1 MPDLSGLRAAKPY
14 LAPGALVVAAVL
26 LAAAIY
32 MQVDVQWILAV
43 WCLLAA
49 AIVSVGSRL
58 LHMEKEVA
66 RDAAVVVAG
75 KENLAKETRLR
86 LLAEKSFAVA
96 KGRLQCVNERFPGI
110 LACFDHE
117 QRCTYH
123 NQAFRQW
130 SGLEIGQIDGKA
142 LHEMLGREFYGDI
155 KPSLD
160 AVMAGKTVSAIH
172 VRKPAVGSAGH
183 VSAYYIPDPGNEK
196 QATGFYLLYIPV
208 EPASMTTTVVP
219 AGILSPDKV
228 KAVVAES
235 AREAVSEPALF
246 GDELSCDGSVPETES
261 REIELFDS
269 SMDEQVSG
277 WGISAARITQA
288 IEEDEFRLYCQVI
301 VPARAEPGAGVNYEV
316 LVRLAEEED
325 NLMPPGAFLPFV
337 EKYDM
342 MPRLDCWV
350 VSHLL
355 KWVAAQQV
363 GRTSMFCINV
373 AKDTLSDAGFPVFI
387 KEQLDA
393 TGVRPGLLC
402 FEIEEADA
410 ILRRA
415 DAARFASQVSQY
427 GCHVT
432 LCSFGNDRTS
442 FDLLK
447 NIKISFLKID
457 GSLIC
462 NMLQDPIDLAKVTSI
477 NRVAHAIGIQTI
489 AEMVETEE
497 VIARLR
503 EIGIDFLQGFGIG
516 RPRVI
521 QELEKSTVTDL
532 EFRRQQRMRGSV

>member
-1 MPDLSGLRAAKPY
+1 MPDLSGLRAVKPY
-14 LAPGALVVAAVL
+14 LALGALVVVAVL

-32 MQVDVQWILAV
+32 EQIDLQWIMVL
-43 WCLLAA
+43 WCALVA
-49 AIVSVGSRL
+49 AIAAVGSGL
-58 LHMEKEVA
+58 LHMQKEVA
-66 RDAAVVVAG
+66 RDAALALSG
-75 KENLAKETRLR
+75 KESLAKETRLR
-86 LLAEKSFAVA
+86 LLAEKSFAIN
-96 KGRLQCVNERFPGI
+96 KIRLQFVDDRFPGI
-110 LACFDHE
+110 LACFDRE
-117 QRCTYH
+117 GRCIYH

-130 SGLEIGQIDGKA
+130 SGLASEQIEGKTLEEITGK
-142 LHEMLGREFYGDI
+142 EFYDEI
-155 KPSLD
+155 QSSVD
-160 AVMAGKTVSAIH
+160 AVMTGNPVSAIH
-172 VRKPAVGSAGH
+172 VRKPAAGFAAGH
-183 VSAYYIPDPGNEK
+183 VSAHYMPDPGIER
-196 QATGFYLLYIPV
+196 QAAGFYLLYMLVAPADVPV
-208 EPASMTTTVVP
+208 KRSVNPLPAEKVEVDVANP
-219 AGILSPDKV
+219 GGI
-228 KAVVAES
+228 A
-235 AREAVSEPALF
+235 
-246 GDELSCDGSVPETES
+246 VPEFVRSVIDESFFAGSAPEAES

-301 VPARAEPGAGVNYEV
+301 VPARSDQGAGVNYEI

-342 MPRLDCWV
+342 MPRLDRWV

-355 KWVAAQQV
+355 EWVAAKQPA
-363 GRTSMFCINV
+363 RTSMFCINV
-373 AKDTLSDAGFPVFI
+373 AKDTLSDTGFPTFI

-393 TGVRPGLLC
+393 TGVRPETLC
-402 FEIEEADA
+402 FEIEESDA

-415 DAARFASQVSQY
+415 DTARFSSQVSQY
-427 GCHVT
+427 GCYVT

-447 NIKISFLKID
+447 SIKISFLKID

-462 NMLQDPIDLAKVTSI
+462 NMLQDPVDLAKVTSI

-497 VIARLR
+497 VITRLR

-532 EFRRQQRMRGSV
+532 ESRRQQRVRGV

>member
-1 MPDLSGLRAAKPY
+1 MSGLRAAKPY
-14 LAPGALVVAAVL
+14 LALGVLVVVAVL

-32 MQVDVQWILAV
+32 KQVDLQWIMAL
-43 WCLLAA
+43 WCALAA
-49 AIVSVGSRL
+49 AIAAVGSRL
-58 LHMEKEVA
+58 LHMQNEMA
-66 RDAAVVVAG
+66 RDAESALAG
-75 KENLAKETRLR
+75 KESLAKETRLR
-86 LLAEKSFAVA
+86 LLAEKSFAMNKA
-96 KGRLQCVNERFPGI
+96 RLQFADDRFPGI
-110 LACFDHE
+110 SACFDHAG
-117 QRCTYH
+117 RCIYH

-130 SGLEIGQIDGKA
+130 SGLGSEQIEGKTLKEIAGN
-142 LHEMLGREFYGDI
+142 EFYEEI
-155 KPSLD
+155 RSSVD
-160 AVMAGKTVSAIH
+160 AVMTGKTVSAIH
-172 VRKPAVGSAGH
+172 VRKPAGGAAGH
-183 VSAYYIPDPGNEK
+183 VSAYYIPDPGIEK
-196 QATGFYLLYIPV
+196 QSPGFYLLYMPV
-208 EPASMTTTVVP
+208 APADVPVRMPVSPLPAEKIEADIAKPASIAVP
-219 AGILSPDKV
+219 GFDQLVSDEPFFAGTIP
-228 KAVVAES
+228 
-235 AREAVSEPALF
+235 EA
-246 GDELSCDGSVPETES
+246 ES

-301 VPARAEPGAGVNYEV
+301 VPARPDQGASVNYEI

-342 MPRLDCWV
+342 MPRLDRWV

-355 KWVAAQQV
+355 KWVAAQHPA
-363 GRTSMFCINV
+363 RTSMFCINV
-373 AKDTLSDAGFPVFI
+373 ARDTLSDAGFPAFI

-393 TGVRPGLLC
+393 TGVRPEVLC
-402 FEIEEADA
+402 FEIEESDA

-415 DAARFASQVSQY
+415 DTARFSSQVSQY

-447 NIKISFLKID
+447 SIKISFLKID
-457 GSLIC
+457 GSLVC
-462 NMLQDPIDLAKVTSI
+462 NMLQDPVDLAKVTSI

-497 VIARLR
+497 VITRLR

-532 EFRRQQRMRGSV
+532 ESRRQQRRVV